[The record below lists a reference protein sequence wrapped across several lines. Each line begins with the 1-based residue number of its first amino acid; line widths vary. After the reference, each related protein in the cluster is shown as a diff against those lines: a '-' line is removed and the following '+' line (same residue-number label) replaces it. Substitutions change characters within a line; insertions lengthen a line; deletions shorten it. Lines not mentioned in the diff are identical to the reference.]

1 VLFVALLVAAVIFHE
16 SILTSAGNY
25 LLVSDE
31 PHHVDV
37 IRVLGGS
44 PDRYL
49 YGVELFRQGYGD
61 KLIFSLWDD
70 YMPLL
75 QRSKSEII
83 SDYAQAEGL
92 SPEDVTF
99 WEAISTFHE
108 AEMTLEY
115 IEREQIT
122 SLIVVSSPYH
132 MRRASIVFDHVIGD
146 AAKIYYVPVPMSW
159 SDYRADWWRSEES
172 TVAVIHEYVAM
183 IYYQFKY
190 LLR

>member
-1 VLFVALLVAAVIFHE
+1 VLFVALLVAAVIFYE
-16 SILTSAGNY
+16 SILTSAGTY

-108 AEMTLEY
+108 AEMTLAY

-159 SDYRADWWRSEES
+159 SDYRTDWWRSKES